1 MKKQEGQKRRIV
13 VIGGGFAGLNFVK
26 KLDPR
31 KFDITVVDRN
41 NYHSFPPLFYQVAS
55 AGLDAS
61 SICFPLRR
69 EFRKLRHGTDG
80 VKFNMGEV
88 RTIDSG
94 NKIVVTDQEELSYD
108 ILVIAA
114 GTTNNF
120 FHIQGLQ
127 EKVYTLKS
135 TSEALRCRNDILGR
149 MEKAS
154 METDPHI
161 RKRLLSFIV
170 IGGGPTGVEIAGA
183 LGEMKRYVLPREYPE
198 INPDEMSITLVE
210 GSDRLLRTLSEKCS
224 ADALKDL
231 KQLLVTCRLGTN
243 VNHYDGHTVTMAD
256 GGTLEGDTVIWTAGV
271 TATPFEFKTDLP
283 PESYIGQGHR
293 LIVDGYCRV
302 VNLGDDI
309 YAIGDIA
316 VMTEGDETD
325 PNFPKGH
332 PQLAQPAIQ
341 MGKLLARNLMTEKT
355 PKPFRYKDK
364 GSMATIGRNRAVVQL
379 KHMEFS
385 GVVAWMAWMF
395 IHLVSILGFR
405 NKLTVMINWI
415 WAYFNYSTSLR
426 LLIKPSVMPD
436 NMTKIE

>member
-1 MKKQEGQKRRIV
+1 MENQEGKLNRIV
-13 VIGGGFAGLNFVK
+13 VVGGGFAGLNFVK

-31 KFDITVVDRN
+31 KYDITIIDRN

-69 EFRKLRHGTDG
+69 ELRKLRRQGEG

-88 RTIDSG
+88 KSINPLT
-94 NKIVVTDQEELSYD
+94 KIISTDLEEIPYD

-120 FHIQGLQ
+120 FHIPGLQ

-135 TSEALRCRNDILGR
+135 TSEALRCRNDILRR

-154 METDPHI
+154 IETDPEI
-161 RKRLLSFIV
+161 RKHLLSFIV

-183 LGEMKRYVLPREYPE
+183 LGEMKRYVVPREYPE
-198 INPDEMSITLVE
+198 INPDEISITLVE

-224 ADALKDL
+224 ASALREL
-231 KQLLVTCRLGTN
+231 RQLMVTCRLGTS
-243 VNHYDGHTVTMAD
+243 VDHYDGHTVTMAD
-256 GGTLEGDTVIWTAGV
+256 GQRLDGDTVIWTAGV
-271 TATPFEFKTDLP
+271 RATAFDFKTDIP
-283 PESYIGQGHR
+283 SDRYIGQGGR
-293 LIVDGYCRV
+293 MIVNGYCQV
-302 VNLGDDI
+302 SAFGKDI

-316 VMTEGDETD
+316 LMTDGPDID

-341 MGKLLARNLMTEKT
+341 MGRLLARNLMKGNKI
-355 PKPFRYKDK
+355 KPFRYKDK
-364 GSMATIGRNRAVVQL
+364 GSMATVGRNRAVVQL
-379 KHMEFS
+379 KHIEFS
-385 GVVAWMAWMF
+385 GFVAWMAWMF
-395 IHLVSILGFR
+395 IHLISILGFR

-426 LLIKPSVMPD
+426 LLIKPSSLPD
-436 NMTKIE
+436 NMQEEE